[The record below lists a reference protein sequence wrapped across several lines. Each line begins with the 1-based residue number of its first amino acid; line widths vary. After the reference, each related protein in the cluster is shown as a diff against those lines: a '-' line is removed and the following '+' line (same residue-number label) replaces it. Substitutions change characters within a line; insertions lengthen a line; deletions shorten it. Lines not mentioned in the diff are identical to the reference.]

1 MTFPTF
7 SAMPLN
13 SSNVA
18 VNTQLSVI
26 ANGKNMGNLLLIGSF
41 GSGKTKIAR
50 SMPLWF
56 STAKGN
62 PSRYHDFVD
71 CTHGLSSTR
80 AMNFAETMCTT
91 PSGVDF
97 MVLDEV
103 DKVPL
108 AQQANT
114 LLTPLTINSA
124 EKIFILTAN
133 DIHKVPA
140 AIQSRCLTLHIKA
153 PTPTDVLPY
162 VMNEIISKGGTASE
176 QTVFSTLQQVTQKG
190 IDCRDYDRVIK
201 MYTP

>member
-1 MTFPTF
+1 MTFSTF

-26 ANGKNMGNLLLIGSF
+26 ANGKNMGNILLF
-41 GSGKTKIAR
+41 GDFGCGKTEIAR

-56 STAKGN
+56 STAKGH
-62 PSRYHDFVD
+62 PSRYHAFHD
-71 CTHGLSSTR
+71 CTHGLPSSLM
-80 AMNFAETMCTT
+80 MNFAETMCTT
-91 PSGVDF
+91 PSRVDF

-103 DKVPL
+103 DKLPA

-114 LLTPLTINSA
+114 LLTPMTINSA
-124 EKIFILTAN
+124 QKIFILTAN
-133 DIHKVPA
+133 EIHKVPA

-162 VMNEIISKGGTASE
+162 VMKEIISKGGTASE
-176 QTVFSTLQQVTQKG
+176 QTVFNMLQQVTQKG
-190 IDCRDYDRVIK
+190 IDCRDYDRAIK

>member
-1 MTFPTF
+1 MTFSTF

-18 VNTQLSVI
+18 VNKQLSVI
-26 ANGKNMGNLLLIGSF
+26 ANGKNMGNILLF
-41 GSGKTKIAR
+41 GDFGCGKTEIAR

-56 STAKGN
+56 STAKGH
-62 PSRYHDFVD
+62 PSRYHAFHD
-71 CTHGLSSTR
+71 CTYGLPSSLM
-80 AMNFAETMCTT
+80 MNFAETMCTT
-91 PSGVDF
+91 PSRVDF

-103 DKVPL
+103 DKLPA

-114 LLTPLTINSA
+114 LLTPLTINTL

-133 DIHKVPA
+133 EIHKVPPA
-140 AIQSRCLTLHIKA
+140 VQSRCLTLHIKA

-162 VMNEIISKGGTASE
+162 VMKEIISKGGTASE
-176 QTVFSTLQQVTQKG
+176 QTVFNMLQQVTQKG
-190 IDCRDYDRVIK
+190 IDCRDYDRAIK

>member
-1 MTFPTF
+1 MTFSTF

-26 ANGKNMGNLLLIGSF
+26 ANGKNMGNILLFGSF
-41 GSGKTKIAR
+41 GSGKTEIAR

-56 STAKGN
+56 STAKGH
-62 PSRYHDFVD
+62 PSGYHAFHD
-71 CTHGLSSTR
+71 CTHGLPSSLM
-80 AMNFAETMCTT
+80 MNFAETMCTT
-91 PSGVDF
+91 PSRVDF

-103 DKVPL
+103 DKLPA

-114 LLTPLTINSA
+114 LLTPMTINSA
-124 EKIFILTAN
+124 QKIFILTAN
-133 DIHKVPA
+133 EIHKVPA
-140 AIQSRCLTLHIKA
+140 AIQSRCLALHIKA

-162 VMNEIISKGGTASE
+162 VMKEIISKGGTASE
-176 QTVFSTLQQVTQKG
+176 QTVFNMLQQVTQKG

>member
-1 MTFPTF
+1 MTFSTF

-26 ANGKNMGNLLLIGSF
+26 ANGKNMGNILLF
-41 GSGKTKIAR
+41 GDFGCGKTEIAR

-56 STAKGN
+56 STAKGH
-62 PSRYHDFVD
+62 PSRYHAFHD
-71 CTHGLSSTR
+71 CTHGLPSSLM
-80 AMNFAETMCTT
+80 MNFAETMCTT
-91 PSGVDF
+91 PSRVDF

-103 DKVPL
+103 DKLPA

-114 LLTPLTINSA
+114 LLTPLTINTL

-133 DIHKVPA
+133 EIHKVPA

-162 VMNEIISKGGTASE
+162 VMKEIISKGGTASE
-176 QTVFSTLQQVTQKG
+176 QTVFNMLQQVTQKG

-201 MYTP
+201 KYTP

>member
-1 MTFPTF
+1 MTFSTF

-26 ANGKNMGNLLLIGSF
+26 ANGKNMGNILLF
-41 GSGKTKIAR
+41 GDFGCGKTEIAR

-56 STAKGN
+56 STAKGH
-62 PSRYHDFVD
+62 PSGYHAFHD
-71 CTHGLSSTR
+71 CTHGLPSSLM
-80 AMNFAETMCTT
+80 MNFAETMCTT
-91 PSGVDF
+91 PSRVDF

-103 DKVPL
+103 DKLPA

-114 LLTPLTINSA
+114 LLTPLTINTL

-133 DIHKVPA
+133 EIHKVPA

-162 VMNEIISKGGTASE
+162 VMKEIISKGGTASE
-176 QTVFSTLQQVTQKG
+176 QTVFNMLQQVTQKG